1 MECVGPQCAS
11 LVLEWLKAHAAA
23 QPGDSPSGTAKLTQG
38 SLFTALP
45 YQEDAPWILSS
56 REMEGA
62 IEHLRY
68 AVFRRFHNQ
77 LTRAERTRLDN
88 TIENALFKIDRY
100 LERAIVEEVELFEP
114 EVSALRTAIRE
125 GREQMERKYVQA
137 RRAEAKLAQ
146 LTALNPEA
154 FEEFVAELFEALGYD
169 VEVVGGSGD
178 EGADLLLRRRDGL
191 AAVVQCKFHK
201 GVVGSP
207 LLQKFLGTIHHTKSH
222 KGFFVTTSTF
232 SLAAEKFAAE
242 NPIEL
247 IDGARLVE
255 FVRQALGPGARPR
268 RSPAGSDQPP
278 LRDLKSFPSFSNT
291 QVSRVVKYLM
301 WKSRR
306 LCRTYDWICLPG
318 GAAHEVNQDSLENI
332 RIPDQRLD

>member
-1 MECVGPQCAS
+1 MECLGPQCAS
-11 LVLEWLKAHAAA
+11 LVLEWLKTQATAKPDDAAG
-23 QPGDSPSGTAKLTQG
+23 PGKLTQG
-38 SLFTALP
+38 SLFTAAP
-45 YQEDAPWILSS
+45 YVEDAPWILSS
-56 REMEGA
+56 REMAGA

-100 LERAIVEEVELFEP
+100 LERAEPDDVKQFEA
-114 EVSALRTAIRE
+114 EVSELRTAVRE
-125 GREQMERKYVQA
+125 GREHIERRYLQA

-146 LTALNPEA
+146 LTALDPEA
-154 FEEFVAELFEALGYD
+154 FEEFVAELFEALGYE
-169 VEVVGGSGD
+169 VEIVGGSGD

-191 AAVVQCKFHK
+191 IAVVQCKFHK

-207 LLQKFLGTIHHTKSH
+207 LIQKFLGTVHHTKSH

-255 FVRQALGPGARPR
+255 FVREALGPLARREAEPVW
-268 RSPAGSDQPP
+268 
-278 LRDLKSFPSFSNT
+278 F
-291 QVSRVVKYLM
+291 
-301 WKSRR
+301 
-306 LCRTYDWICLPG
+306 
-318 GAAHEVNQDSLENI
+318 
-332 RIPDQRLD
+332 

>member
-1 MECVGPQCAS
+1 MECLGPQCAS
-11 LVLEWLKAHAAA
+11 LVLDWLRSQAAA
-23 QPGDSPSGTAKLTQG
+23 KPGDPPAGAGELTQG
-38 SLFTALP
+38 SLFTAAP

-56 REMEGA
+56 REMAGA

-88 TIENALFKIDRY
+88 TIENALFKIDRF
-100 LERAIVEEVELFEP
+100 LERALADEVALFEA
-114 EVSALRTAIRE
+114 EVGELRTAVRE
-125 GREQMERKYVQA
+125 GREQVERRFLQA
-137 RRAEAKLAQ
+137 RRAETKLAQ
-146 LTALNPEA
+146 LSSLDPEA

-169 VEVVGGSGD
+169 VEIVGGSGD
-178 EGADLLLRRRDGL
+178 EGADLFLRRRDGL
-191 AAVVQCKFHK
+191 VAVVQCKFHK

-207 LLQKFLGTIHHTKSH
+207 LLQKFLGTVHHTKSH

-255 FVRQALGPGARPR
+255 FVRQALGPGARRESEPVW
-268 RSPAGSDQPP
+268 
-278 LRDLKSFPSFSNT
+278 F
-291 QVSRVVKYLM
+291 
-301 WKSRR
+301 
-306 LCRTYDWICLPG
+306 
-318 GAAHEVNQDSLENI
+318 
-332 RIPDQRLD
+332 